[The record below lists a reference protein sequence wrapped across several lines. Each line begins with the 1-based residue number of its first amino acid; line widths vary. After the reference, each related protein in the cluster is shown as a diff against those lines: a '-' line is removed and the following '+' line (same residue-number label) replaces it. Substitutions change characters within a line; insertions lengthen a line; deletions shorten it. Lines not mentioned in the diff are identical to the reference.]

1 MSQKD
6 IDEIIHAYFTQP
18 NILIKHQ
25 IESFDY
31 YIDHIIPD
39 ILKNISPITIKN
51 INNIHEISIH
61 IIDYSIGEP
70 IITESNGCENI
81 LTPTLAKLRNF
92 SYMSTLY
99 IDISINTSIV
109 ESEKII
115 KLPNKIIKKIVF
127 GKIPIMVKSKYC
139 VPDDKLDKTDLG
151 GYMIINGN
159 EKVIISQEKIASNMI
174 HVYRDKA
181 NSKYLYI
188 SETRSSNEYTYNI
201 PKLMSIKIK
210 NNIDILSHK
219 IYIFIHNIKNEIPV
233 FIIFKLLGTITDRE
247 IIYSIIDNNDRYI
260 DNIMINILKTSLIDV
275 YSVQTPNQAYEYLFK
290 YFPKISALPFDKKK
304 EYIVNYIKPNIIPHI
319 KTDKNKVLF
328 IGLMINRLLKCL
340 LNINKPDDRDNYLN
354 KRIDTVGYLY
364 GNLTYLCMNK
374 ISKDIKNNLHKEI
387 STLYNSIE
395 TDYIKNINI
404 HRIIKSNYLENTLKS
419 SLATGNWG
427 INGKNDKS
435 GVSQVLNRL
444 SYLSYLS
451 HMRRICS
458 SQDIT
463 GKLIPPR
470 KLHPTQWGHICPSE
484 TPEGQQIGIVKN
496 FAISNEI
503 TIKYN
508 SAPIRYII
516 KPYVILLEEI
526 DIYKYDK
533 KNTKILI
540 NGEWIGFTEKYSEL
554 IECIRTTRIEGLIHP
569 HISYY
574 TDYKNNTVFIFTDSG
589 RCIRPLLTTNDP
601 KRLNSIANRLRNKEL
616 SWKNLVINSNK
627 ETVIIEYVDPYRT
640 YNTLIS
646 SDINKNDKQY
656 THYEIS
662 SALIL
667 GVLASIIPFAHHN
680 QSPRNTYQSAMG
692 KQAIGIHYLNF
703 RLRYDTFSHILHYP
717 QIPLITT
724 RFMKYFNTD
733 KMPNGMNVVVAI
745 ASYGGYN
752 QEDSVILN
760 RGSIQR
766 GLFNSTFYRSYK
778 EDEKKNQLTGE
789 EDIFCKPNNQNV
801 KFSKYNNYDKL
812 NENGLVDVDTYVDEH
827 DIIIGKIMPIRD
839 KQYKYKDTSVCVKS
853 NENGYID
860 KTDIFVNSDGFK
872 SVKACI
878 RSTRIPEI
886 GDKFSSRHGQKGT
899 VGMIYDECDMPFNS
913 DGIRPDIII
922 NPHAVPSRMT
932 IAQLMETLF
941 GKVCVNTGNYGDST
955 VFNDIKQT
963 TISDILEELGYERN
977 GNEVLYSGF
986 NGEQLKTSIF
996 MGPTYYQRL
1005 KHMSNDKIHSR
1016 NTGPVVSMT
1025 RQPSEGRA
1033 SHGGLRFG
1041 EMERDCILSHG
1052 SSSFLKE
1059 RLMDV
1064 SDKFTCYICNECG
1077 SICIHIPVNNH
1088 YECRACNNYSK
1099 FSKINIPYSC
1109 KILFQELQC
1118 MSINTNINV

>member
-1077 SICIHIPVNNH
+1077 SICVHVPVNN
-1088 YECRACNNYSK
+1088 YFECRACNNYSK

>member
-1 MSQKD
+1 MSQDD
-6 IDEIIHAYFTQP
+6 INEIIHSYFKQ
-18 NILIKHQ
+18 NNLIKHQ

-31 YIDHIIPD
+31 YIDNIIPD
-39 ILKNISPITIKN
+39 ILKNVSPIKIEN
-51 INNIHEISIH
+51 INDIRKISIH
-61 IIDYSIGEP
+61 IIDYNIGEP
-70 IITESNGCENI
+70 IITESNGCESI
-81 LTPTLAKLRNF
+81 LTPTIAKLRNF

-99 IDISINTSIV
+99 IDISINTT
-109 ESEKII
+109 II
-115 KLPNKIIKKIVF
+115 ENGNNIDLPNKIIKNIIL

-139 VPDDKLDKTDLG
+139 IPDDKLDKTDLG

-159 EKVIISQEKIASNMI
+159 EKVIISQEKIAPNMI

-181 NSKYLYI
+181 NSNYSFI
-188 SETRSSNEYTYNI
+188 SEVRSSNEYTYNI

-210 NNIDILSHK
+210 NNSDLFENK
-219 IYIFIHNIKNEIPV
+219 LYIFIHNIKNEVPV
-233 FIIFKLLGTITDRE
+233 FVIFKLLGAISDRD
-247 IIYSIIDNNDRYI
+247 IISNIIDNNDSYI
-260 DNIMINILKTSLIDV
+260 DNIMINILKKSLMDV
-275 YSVQTPNQAYEYLFK
+275 YSIQTPNQAYEYIFK
-290 YFPKISALPFDKKK
+290 YFPKISGLPFDKKK

-319 KTDKNKVLF
+319 ETDDKKVKY
-328 IGLMINRLLKCL
+328 IGLMINQLLKCL
-340 LNINKPDDRDNYLN
+340 LNINKPDDRDNYIN

-364 GNLTYLCMNK
+364 GNLTYLAMNK
-374 ISKDIKNNLHKEI
+374 IMKDIKNNLQKEL
-387 STLYNSIE
+387 STIYNSIN
-395 TDYIKNINI
+395 TDYIHNINI
-404 HRIIKSNYLENTLKS
+404 HRVIKSNYLENTLKS

-427 INGKNDKS
+427 TNSKNDKS

-451 HMRRICS
+451 HMRRVCS
-458 SQDIT
+458 GQDIT

-470 KLHPTQWGHICPSE
+470 KLHATQWGFICPSE
-484 TPEGQQIGIVKN
+484 TPEGQQIGTVKN
-496 FAISNEI
+496 FAITNEI

-508 SAPIRYII
+508 SAPIRYVI
-516 KPYVILLEEI
+516 KPFVVPLENIDFYTYNKSNIKVI
-526 DIYKYDK
+526 
-533 KNTKILI
+533 I
-540 NGEWIGFTEKYSEL
+540 NGDWIGYTEKYKEL
-554 IECIRTTRIEGLIHP
+554 IECICIGRMDGSIHP
-569 HISYY
+569 YISYY
-574 TDYKNNTVFIFTDSG
+574 TDYKNKTIFVFTDSG
-589 RCIRPLLTTNDP
+589 RCIRPLITTND
-601 KRLNSIANRLRNKEL
+601 KKLIKNIANKLRSNEL
-616 SWKNLVINSNK
+616 SWKNIVINDDIKN
-627 ETVIIEYVDPYRT
+627 VIIEYVDPYRS
-640 YNTLIS
+640 YNILIS
-646 SDINKNDKQY
+646 NHVNKSDKRY
-656 THYEIS
+656 THFEIS
-662 SALIL
+662 SAFIL
-667 GVLASIIPFAHHN
+667 GILAITIPFAHHN

-717 QIPLITT
+717 QIPIITT

-733 KMPNGMNVVVAI
+733 KMPNGINIVVAI

-760 RGSIQR
+760 RGSVQR

-778 EDEKKNQLTGE
+778 EDEKKNQLTGD
-789 EDIFCKPNNQNV
+789 EDIFCKPNNENV

-812 NENGLVDVDTYVDEH
+812 NENGLVDVNTYVDEQ

-839 KQYKYKDTSVCVKS
+839 KKYNYKDTSVCVKP

-955 VFNDIKQT
+955 VFSDIKQS

-986 NGEQLKTSIF
+986 NGEQLKCSIF

>member
-115 KLPNKIIKKIVF
+115 KLPDKIIKKIVF

-233 FIIFKLLGTITDRE
+233 FIIFKLLGAITDRE

-260 DNIMINILKTSLIDV
+260 DNIMIDILKTSLIDV
-275 YSVQTPNQAYEYLFK
+275 YSIQTPNQAYEYLFK
-290 YFPKISALPFDKKK
+290 YFPKISGLPFDKKK
-304 EYIVNYIKPNIIPHI
+304 EYIINYIKPNIIPHI
-319 KTDKNKVLF
+319 KTDKNKILF

-340 LNINKPDDRDNYLN
+340 LNIDKPDDRDNYLN

-364 GNLTYLCMNK
+364 GNLTYLSMNK
-374 ISKDIKNNLHKEI
+374 ISKDIKNNLHKEL
-387 STLYNSIE
+387 STLYNSID
-395 TDYIKNINI
+395 TDYIKNLNI

-427 INGKNDKS
+427 TNGKNDKS

-451 HMRRICS
+451 HLRRVS
-458 SQDIT
+458 SGQDIT

-470 KLHPTQWGHICPSE
+470 KLHSTQWGYICPSE
-484 TPEGQQIGIVKN
+484 TPEGQQIGVVKN

-508 SAPIRYII
+508 SAPTRYII
-516 KPYVILLEEI
+516 KPYVILLDDI
-526 DIYKYDK
+526 DIYTYDK
-533 KNTKILI
+533 TNTKILI
-540 NGEWIGFTEKYSEL
+540 NGEWIGFTDKYLEL
-554 IECIRTTRIEGLIHP
+554 IECIRTNRIEGSIHP

-574 TDYKNNTVFIFTDSG
+574 TDYKNNTVFIFTDAG
-589 RCIRPLLTTNDP
+589 RCIRPLLTTNNP
-601 KRLNSIANRLRNKEL
+601 KRLNNIANRLRKKEL

-646 SDINKNDKQY
+646 SDIKKNDKRY

-778 EDEKKNQLTGE
+778 EDEKKNQLTGD

-860 KTDIFVNSDGFK
+860 KTDIFINSDGFK
-872 SVKACI
+872 SVKTCI

-922 NPHAVPSRMT
+922 NPHAVPSRMP

-955 VFNDIKQT
+955 VFNKIKQT
-963 TISDILEELGYERN
+963 TISDILEELGYERH

-1077 SICIHIPVNNH
+1077 SICVHVPVNN
-1088 YECRACNNYSK
+1088 YFECRACNNYSK